1 MVADMKNML
10 AKYPLMTALFGFFVL
25 YGFLYLGIASLLFGI
40 AGGLIAYGF
49 DVKMEISV
57 AIMIICG
64 LLYPYIAGFLKGKEG
79 FTASVKKVAKGKEG
93 FSDSVKKTF
102 AKNAKEGFEAGL
114 MDDVMVTQDGS
125 LTQIIKRIQ
134 GLQSMPGVQGV
145 LSASFA
151 EGFADAGSESQG
163 ESATSAEDKPAPVN
177 ATSVSQI
184 LQKTLETQQSAPA
197 VQKAVAESVAKEKT
211 KSGFQNGK
219 AGEFKLGEIPTELE
233 GGIHIDAG
241 TTLMNALKSL
251 NPDQIKSMTDDT
263 QKLMETQ
270 KSLMGMLSTMKPMLS
285 DGKQLLDTFN
295 DMFGKQ

>member
-25 YGFLYLGIASLLFGI
+25 YGFFYLGIASLLFGI

-49 DVKMEISV
+49 DVKIEISV

-79 FTASVKKVAKGKEG
+79 FTATVKKTVAKG
-93 FSDSVKKTF
+93 
-102 AKNAKEGFEAGL
+102 KEGFEAGL
-114 MDDVMVTQDGS
+114 MDDVTVTQDGS
-125 LTQIIKRIQ
+125 LTQIVKRIQ

-163 ESATSAEDKPAPVN
+163 ESVTSAEDKPAPVN
-177 ATSVSQI
+177 ATSVSQV

-197 VQKAVAESVAKEKT
+197 VQKAVADSAAKEKT

-233 GGIHIDAG
+233 GGVHIDAG

-270 KSLMGMLSTMKPMLS
+270 KSLMGMLNTMKPMLS

>member
-25 YGFLYLGIASLLFGI
+25 YGFFYLGIASLLFGI

-49 DVKMEISV
+49 DVKIEISV

-64 LLYPYIAGFLKGKEG
+64 LLYPYIAALLRGKEG
-79 FTASVKKVAKGKEG
+79 FKDAVKKVVNGK
-93 FSDSVKKTF
+93 
-102 AKNAKEGFEAGL
+102 KEGFEAGL
-114 MDDVMVTQDGS
+114 TEDVSVTQDGAI
-125 LTQIIKRIQ
+125 TQIVKRIQ

-151 EGFADAGSESQG
+151 EGFADAGADAGAGSQG
-163 ESATSAEDKPAPVN
+163 KHDESAETSAGDKPASVN
-177 ATSVSQI
+177 ATSVSQV
-184 LQKTLETQQSAPA
+184 LQKTLETQQSTPA
-197 VQKAVAESVAKEKT
+197 VQKAVASASKEKT
-211 KSGFQNGK
+211 TSGFQNGK

-270 KSLMGMLSTMKPMLS
+270 KSLMGMLNTMKPMLS